1 MVVSNIRRTL
11 WLESV
16 LNGVEATVE
25 IFWPLPPGVVTCRF
39 SCEAPKERWNGM
51 LDWGATVLS
60 SRFLDDFSS
69 THRTGNGVML
79 PLKEY
84 QGFSLICDQQFVFN
98 VVCLICFPWPVVSIV
113 CYLYLSTSKMR
124 CTMEMKSWTSG
135 RVEAWLDKAA
145 RIRTAI
151 ETIT

>member
-1 MVVSNIRRTL
+1 L
-11 WLESV
+11 WVEFM

-25 IFWPLPPGVVTCRF
+25 MFWPLPPGVVTCRF

-51 LDWGATVLS
+51 FDSGAMVLS
-60 SRFLDDFSS
+60 ARFLDDFSN
-69 THRTGNGVML
+69 TYGNGNTVML

-84 QGFSLICDQQFVFN
+84 QGFSLICDLQFVLN
-98 VVCLICFPWPVVSIV
+98 VVCLICFPWPVMSVV

-124 CTMEMKSWTSG
+124 CTMEMKSWTSR

>member
-1 MVVSNIRRTL
+1 
-11 WLESV
+11 
-16 LNGVEATVE
+16 
-25 IFWPLPPGVVTCRF
+25 
-39 SCEAPKERWNGM
+39 M

-60 SRFLDDFSS
+60 SRFLDDFSN
-69 THRTGNGVML
+69 TYRTGNGVML